1 MFFKDI
7 LSIVGQEC
15 MAPPHMSLLS
25 EPHYRD
31 RHPEGYHVGYVSFD
45 VSKLGRKKG
54 RYTFTSRA
62 NVDEV
67 INCTSA
73 LITRSPIKSC
83 IYKLYRGA
91 TSLRFS
97 DTHSPYMF
105 PSFLGTDLGT
115 NLSPNLG
122 IPQICPQIWGHIR
135 PQIWGF
141 PKFVPKF

>member
-1 MFFKDI
+1 MFWTHV
-7 LSIVGQEC
+7 LQRHSIVGQEC

-45 VSKLGRKKG
+45 VSQLGRKKG

-73 LITRSPIKSC
+73 LIARSPIKSC

-97 DTHSPYMF
+97 DTHSQEVARENVKM
-105 PSFLGTDLGT
+105 GRAKHKGKTGR
-115 NLSPNLG
+115 PNSSG
-122 IPQICPQIWGHIR
+122 RYIPTGACNYISLHYLLE
-135 PQIWGF
+135 
-141 PKFVPKF
+141 

>member
-7 LSIVGQEC
+7 FSIVGQEC

-73 LITRSPIKSC
+73 LIARSPIKSC

-91 TSLRFS
+91 TSLRLT
-97 DTHSPYMF
+97 DTHSQEVARENMRMGRTKHKGKSGRPKSNSGGRY
-105 PSFLGTDLGT
+105 
-115 NLSPNLG
+115 
-122 IPQICPQIWGHIR
+122 IPTGACNYISLHYL
-135 PQIWGF
+135 
-141 PKFVPKF
+141 

>member
-7 LSIVGQEC
+7 FSIVGQEC

-45 VSKLGRKKG
+45 VSQLGRKKG

-73 LITRSPIKSC
+73 LIARSPIKSC

-91 TSLRFS
+91 TSLRLT
-97 DTHSPYMF
+97 DTHSQEVACENMRMGRTKHKRKGGRAQSIGSGRY
-105 PSFLGTDLGT
+105 
-115 NLSPNLG
+115 
-122 IPQICPQIWGHIR
+122 IPTGACNYISLHYL
-135 PQIWGF
+135 
-141 PKFVPKF
+141 